1 MAETSAKQAVAS
13 TATATNTAV
22 KAVEPQTTTAPKA
35 VSFSVDVKDMLEAGC
50 HFGHQAQRWSPKIKP
65 YVYTEKNGV
74 HIFDL
79 FKTASKLD
87 EACQFV
93 YNLAKEGKTV
103 VFVGTKR
110 QAQDIVREEAVAA
123 GAPYMVVRWLGGMIT
138 NWDQLKKSIDK
149 MKRQKKDRAEGKLDM
164 FTKKERVLIDKDI
177 SRLERFFG
185 GVENITGVPDALFL
199 VDIGKEDNALKEA
212 TMKGVPTVA
221 IVDSNC
227 DPTRVTYP
235 IPANDDAVRSV
246 KLLTHAIATAYKE
259 GKMAC
264 QK

>member
-1 MAETSAKQAVAS
+1 
-13 TATATNTAV
+13 
-22 KAVEPQTTTAPKA
+22 
-35 VSFSVDVKDMLEAGC
+35 
-50 HFGHQAQRWSPKIKP
+50 
-65 YVYTEKNGV
+65 VYTEKNGV

-79 FKTASKLD
+79 FKTATKLD

-138 NWDQLKKSIDK
+138 NWDQLRKSIDK

-164 FTKKERVLIDKDI
+164 FTKRACLMDKDI

-185 GVENITGVPDALFL
+185 GVENITGVPDAIFY
-199 VDIGKEDNALKEA
+199 DMAKEDNALKEA

-221 IVDSNC
+221 MLTQTAI
-227 DPTRVTYP
+227 
-235 IPANDDAVRSV
+235 
-246 KLLTHAIATAYKE
+246 LLV
-259 GKMAC
+259 
-264 QK
+264 

>member
-1 MAETSAKQAVAS
+1 MAETSAQ
-13 TATATNTAV
+13 
-22 KAVEPQTTTAPKA
+22 PA
-35 VSFSVDVKDMLEAGC
+35 VSAAKIFSVDVKDMLEAGC

-93 YNLAKEGKTV
+93 YNLAKEGKTM

-110 QAQDIVREEAVAA
+110 QAQDIVREEAIAA

-149 MKRQKKDRAEGKLDM
+149 MKRMKKDRVEGKLDM
-164 FTKKERVLIDKDI
+164 FTKKERVLMDKDI

-227 DPTRVTYP
+227 DPTRVTYA

-246 KLLTHAIATAYKE
+246 KLIVHAIGTAYKE